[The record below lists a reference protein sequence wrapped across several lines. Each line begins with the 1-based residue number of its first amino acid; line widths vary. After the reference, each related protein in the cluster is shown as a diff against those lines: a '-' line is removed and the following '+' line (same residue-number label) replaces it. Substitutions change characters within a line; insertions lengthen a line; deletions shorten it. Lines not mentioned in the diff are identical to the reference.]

1 MASEEASL
9 VHIPRSLDNS
19 LTEGTQKAENLP
31 PATALGNRDEEPLV
45 NDPAQVVEDERQSQ
59 DEDSGNSSTSD
70 VPIMDWIAF
79 EANYKKALTDANEVE
94 DQLVLEFEKLSK
106 VSWTGMVL

>member
-9 VHIPRSLDNS
+9 VHIPRSSDNS